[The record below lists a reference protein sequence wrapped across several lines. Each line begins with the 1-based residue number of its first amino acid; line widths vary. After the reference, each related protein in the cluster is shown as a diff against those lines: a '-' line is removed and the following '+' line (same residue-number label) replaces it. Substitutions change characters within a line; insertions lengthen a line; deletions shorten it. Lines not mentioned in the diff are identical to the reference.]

1 MTGLMR
7 SLASVSWY
15 VGTAATIVGALTGVF
30 TLLFG
35 VAIAVLAAST
45 LVVPA
50 ASQDFGKAYSFAE
63 RAPQSRVEQAIDAR
77 LPSIV
82 KIHGASGLATISAF
96 ASGVIV
102 SKQGHILTID
112 QIMLQP
118 ERTRVVLYDGSV
130 HQATLLRADDRL
142 GVRVIKIDPALVQ
155 GELQAIWPQAGT
167 TFRTGQFVV
176 SLGNCFR
183 LAEFS
188 EKVSATFGVVVGRAN
203 TALRYRMSDVK
214 YDGDV
219 ILTDACNNPGHQ
231 GGGLFALDGTWLGLN
246 MKLLDSKETNTMLSA
261 AIPVPDLLQYLEE
274 VVNGKPRVDVVVKKE
289 PVWFGAVL
297 FDQAGRQ
304 SPPAYVERVTPA
316 SPAAKLGLR
325 NDDLLVS
332 IDDFSIRTCRE
343 FHEILGK
350 YAPGQKVKVTWKRG
364 TQVMT
369 GDVELAKEP
378 AK

>member
-1 MTGLMR
+1 
-7 SLASVSWY
+7 V
-15 VGTAATIVGALTGVF
+15 VPEAAMKRTYLVPI
-30 TLLFG
+30 
-35 VAIAVLAAST
+35 VLAAS
-45 LVVPA
+45 LA
-50 ASQDFGKAYSFAE
+50 AQTQDFGKAYSFAE
-63 RAPQSRVEQAIDAR
+63 RAPQSRVEKTIDTL

-82 KIHGASGLATISAF
+82 KIHGASGLATISSF
-96 ASGVIV
+96 ASGVLV
-102 SKQGHILTID
+102 SKEGHILCID

-118 ERTRVVLYDGSV
+118 DRTRVVLYDGSV
-130 HQATLLRADDRL
+130 HQATLLPADDRL
-142 GVRVIKIDPALVQ
+142 GVRVIKIDPKLVQ
-155 GELQAIWPQAGT
+155 CELRPLWPQANT

-219 ILTDACNNPGHQ
+219 ILTDACNNPGHY

-261 AIPVPDLLQYLEE
+261 AIPVADLLPYLEE
-274 VVNGKPRVDVVVKKE
+274 QVLGKRRVDVAVDKQ
-289 PVWFGAVL
+289 PGWLGAVL
-297 FDQAGRQ
+297 FDKTGRQ
-304 SPPAYVERVTPA
+304 SPPAYVERVVPD

-325 NDDLLVS
+325 NDDLIVH

-343 FHEILGK
+343 LAEILGRFE
-350 YAPGQKVKVTWKRG
+350 PGSKVKVTWKRG
-364 TQVMT
+364 TQVLS
-369 GDVELAKEP
+369 GEVELAKEP